1 MAGRTLR
8 GRVVRTLLR
17 GRTVAL
23 DGRVT
28 GEPSGR
34 VLRRQDAATRTRA
47 ARRASSSPDAPTA

>member
-1 MAGRTLR
+1 VGRELR

-23 DGRVT
+23 DGEVV

-34 VLRRQDAATRTRA
+34 PLK
-47 ARRASSSPDAPTA
+47 P